1 MGAIINLLSYPFLFM
16 PAIGLKSEREITF
29 YYLIFSVFWNFGWCI
44 NQISHLAMIPE
55 ITPNEHDR
63 MTLSSIRNA
72 ATVISN
78 LLTYALFLLFVKAGN
93 WMK

>member
-1 MGAIINLLSYPFLFM
+1 MGVIINLLCFPFLFM

-29 YYLIFSVFWNFGWCI
+29 YYLIFSVIWNIGWSI

-55 ITPNEHDR
+55 ITPDEKDR
-63 MTLSSIRNA
+63 ITLASIRNA

-78 LLTYALFLLFVKAGN
+78 LLTYALFLFFVKAGN
-93 WMK
+93 EIE